1 MNRVVAVFVLAVFS
15 CALTLA
21 QVRPRVAEEKPPAVP
36 PAPQSFKAKY
46 EGGILG
52 YNRKLDGTLQ
62 FDDANSRLVFRDKQG
77 REVFSLPYSAIT
89 AAFADTRSR
98 RPTAATVIGSIPAP
112 YGANIPAWFI
122 RKKYRYLTLQ
132 FSDPDTNVSGV
143 TSFKIDDKQLLASA
157 LNTLAAKAGLEPRGE
172 AFVRKRDRPM

>member
-1 MNRVVAVFVLAVFS
+1 MNRVFVTLSLAIFSCVLAS
-15 CALTLA
+15 A
-21 QVRPRVAEEKPPAVP
+21 QVRPRVAEEKTSAVP
-36 PAPQSFKAKY
+36 PAPPSFKAKY
-46 EGGILG
+46 EGGVLG
-52 YNRKLDGTLQ
+52 YNRKLDGMLQ
-62 FDDANSRLVFRDKQG
+62 FDDANGRLVFRDKQG
-77 REVFSLPYSAIT
+77 KEVFSLPYRAII

-112 YGANIPAWFI
+112 YGANIPAWFV

-157 LNTLAAKAGLEPRGE
+157 LNTLAAKAGLEQRGE
-172 AFVRKRDRPM
+172 AFVRKRDRQM